1 MSKQNIKDYNHRFD
15 LNSEVKPVEGE
26 KNKFEFII
34 TPNEKRYDFRV
45 FNGIEGYF
53 DKYDNIFIP
62 KDVLINSLN
71 QILGLPINMPPPR
84 IDDFEKYCDERYEKL
99 GRYYSDD
106 FKNKTLKSAEN
117 LVFLSIDIINST
129 MRSKNLDIET
139 NTITNLLFLTEI
151 ERIIER
157 YG

>member
-15 LNSEVKPVEGE
+15 LNIEVKPVEGE

-71 QILGLPINMPPPR
+71 QMLGLQINIP
-84 IDDFEKYCDERYEKL
+84 
-99 GRYYSDD
+99 
-106 FKNKTLKSAEN
+106 
-117 LVFLSIDIINST
+117 LVFSFINDSNLSKEGRANPSSIEEGIVRMTAPADIAKA
-129 MRSKNLDIET
+129 M
-139 NTITNLLFLTEI
+139 
-151 ERIIER
+151 
-157 YG
+157 